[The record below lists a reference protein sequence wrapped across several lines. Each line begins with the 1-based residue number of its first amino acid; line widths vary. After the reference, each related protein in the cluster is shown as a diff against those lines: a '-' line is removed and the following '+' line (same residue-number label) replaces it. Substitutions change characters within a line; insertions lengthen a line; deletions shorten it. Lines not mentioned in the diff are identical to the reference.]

1 MGFHRKIWIKSQYN
15 KNYILLKV
23 FYLVKPTQCPDG
35 IDLDTN
41 RYYYGNLF
49 TAVLIKPR
57 YGNLMNKSLILH
69 FRPKTVN
76 CKAID
81 FTLTF
86 ALGGMAFILIL
97 LLFITGLLLKFYYLP
112 FPDRAY
118 GSIVHLNNNVLF
130 GTFIRNIHYWS
141 ANILIIVAFLHFLRV
156 FFTSAF
162 HSPRRFNWV
171 IGVGLFIIIILFN
184 FTGYLLPWDQ
194 LSFWAVT
201 ICTGMMEYIPWAG
214 KWLQTIT
221 RGGAEVGSP
230 TLSVFYAAHT
240 ALLPAAMIVLVPFH
254 FWRIRMAGGLTI
266 PESDKRIDSRV
277 HVIPD
282 LLLREI
288 VTALVLMAVI
298 LVLSVM
304 YDAPLG
310 ETANPGLS
318 PNPTKA
324 PWYFMGFQEML
335 LHVHPIIAVC
345 VIPILIIIGLVKIAC
360 TEYST
365 YSEGLWLISRK
376 GRDAAIASFAIAIV
390 LAAIVIVL
398 DEYVIDFSILFPGIS
413 PLISNGLIPAAI
425 AALVFLAF
433 YYFLIKKYSP
443 DKNEKVQ
450 AVFVFFLTIFV
461 IFTITGIWFRGTSM
475 KLAWPFGG

>member
-1 MGFHRKIWIKSQYN
+1 ME
-15 KNYILLKV
+15 ILLK
-23 FYLVKPTQCPDG
+23 
-35 IDLDTN
+35 
-41 RYYYGNLF
+41 
-49 TAVLIKPR
+49 
-57 YGNLMNKSLILH
+57 KSLILH

-76 CKAID
+76 SKAVD

-86 ALGGMAFILIL
+86 GLGGMAFILII
-97 LLFITGLLLKFYYLP
+97 LLFVTGLLLKFYYLP

-118 GSIVHLNNNVLF
+118 DSIVYLNNNVLF
-130 GTFIRNIHYWS
+130 GQFIRNIHYWS
-141 ANILIIVAFLHFLRV
+141 ANILIIDAFLHLLRV

-162 HSPRRFNWV
+162 HSPRRLNWLMG
-171 IGVGLFIIIILFN
+171 IGLFIIIILFN

-214 KWLQTIT
+214 KWIQTIT
-221 RGGAEVGSP
+221 RGGAEVGAP
-230 TLSVFYAAHT
+230 TLSIFYAAHT
-240 ALLPAAMIVLVPFH
+240 ALLPASMIILLPFH
-254 FWRIRMAGGLTI
+254 FWRIRMAGGITI
-266 PESDKRIDSRV
+266 PEHNKRIGARIP
-277 HVIPD
+277 VIPD

-288 VTALVLMAVI
+288 VTALVLIAVI
-298 LVLSVM
+298 LVLSIM
-304 YDAPLG
+304 YNAPLG

-345 VIPILIIIGLVKIAC
+345 VIPILIVIGLVTIAC
-360 TEYST
+360 AEYST
-365 YSEGLWLISRK
+365 DSEGIWFISRK
-376 GRDAAIASFAIAIV
+376 GRNAAIASFTVAIV
-390 LAAIVIVL
+390 LAAIVILL
-398 DEYVIDFSILFPGIS
+398 DEYVVDFSILFPGIS

-425 AALVFLAF
+425 AALAFFSF

-450 AVFVFFLTIFV
+450 AVFVFFLTIFI
-461 IFTITGIWFRGTSM
+461 IFAITGIWFRSDGM
-475 KLAWPFGG
+475 KLAWPF